1 MQTSY
6 ILKLNKQNFKE
17 TFSWCLQADEG
28 FQNICYQSLGR
39 DASGLTVSNAEKAK
53 SICLLGENFE
63 QQSNCV
69 IGAVKDFI
77 SYHHG
82 DSEAKHLCSLFEE
95 DLEQVCTTTATEYVK
110 VL

>member
-6 ILKLNKQNFKE
+6 MLKVNNQNFKE
-17 TFSWCLQADEG
+17 TFSLCKKADEG
-28 FQNICYQSLGR
+28 FEDICYQSLGR
-39 DASGLTVSNAEKAK
+39 DAASFYVNNAQGTTNL
-53 SICLLGENFE
+53 CLLGENFK

-77 SYHHG
+77 SYFHG
-82 DSEAKHLCSLFEE
+82 DKEAKYLCSLFQEG
-95 DLEQVCTTTATEYVK
+95 LEQTCTATAIEYVK